1 MLAHMTHAL
10 THLDLSWLEKTI
22 RTVAVYAAIAVL
34 LRVAGKRDL
43 AQLNTFDLVV
53 MLLLSNVVQ
62 NAVIGNDTSLVGGL
76 YAAAVLV
83 AVNALVV
90 RAAAANRGI
99 ERLFEGTPTLLV
111 DDGRFVDRALRR
123 EGLRRADVAAAIR
136 RQGANDETTVQR
148 ATLDVGG
155 TVVVELKEEAQPATK
170 ADVAALAAAINRLES
185 HLPPQRS

>member
-1 MLAHMTHAL
+1 MTHAL

-22 RTVAVYAAIAVL
+22 RTVAVYATIAVL

-76 YAAAVLV
+76 FAAALLV

-90 RAAAANRGI
+90 RAVAANRTLQ
-99 ERLFEGTPTLLV
+99 RAFEGTPTVLI
-111 DDGRFVDRALRR
+111 DDGKYVDSALRR
-123 EGLRRADVAAAIR
+123 EGLRRSDVDAAIR
-136 RQGANDETTVQR
+136 RQGATDETTLEK

-155 TVVVELKEEAQPATK
+155 TVVVDLKAEARPATK
-170 ADVAALAAAINRLES
+170 ADVAALAAAINRLEQTLS
-185 HLPPQRS
+185 ER